1 MLRWT
6 AAGAVTTP
14 DTVQMRVEPHFP
26 DRLPAG
32 APAPSRRIGPAEL
45 RDNIRYFTEG
55 LDTPRSRSC
64 RALVLSGHGVATR
77 NDVPDAIALGRK
89 LGIQWVVIH
98 AGSQELPRVDARWM
112 HGRVN
117 RLVVPI
123 HSADDLDTASQLAA
137 ACAEADV
144 SVVFAI
150 DLRSKILADLPRIA
164 RHLDPLGST
173 AMVFTWPFPAHQRA
187 APRAPAPG
195 EWHTPLSDAL
205 AVATRTPTLVRGL
218 PACHLRSIAGPMR
231 RTSNRWYV
239 DADHQQRDALL
250 FLPDVV
256 VFHKPDACRFC
267 AHDGDCDGFFSEY
280 LDAGHP
286 PLSPI

>member
-6 AAGAVTTP
+6 PAGAVTTP

-32 APAPSRRIGPAEL
+32 APAPTRRLGVAEL
-45 RDNIRYFTEG
+45 QDNIRYFTEG
-55 LDTPRSRSC
+55 LDTPRSRPC

-77 NDVPDAIALGRK
+77 EDVPEAIALGRS
-89 LGIQWVVIH
+89 LGIRWVVVH
-98 AGSQELPRVDARWM
+98 AGSQELPRVDAGWM
-112 HGRVN
+112 KQRVD

-123 HSADDLDTASQLAA
+123 HSVRDLDTAHHLAA
-137 ACAEADV
+137 GCRKAGV

-150 DLRSKILADLPRIA
+150 DLRADLLA
-164 RHLDPLGST
+164 HLGQVAHTLDQLGAAS
-173 AMVFTWPFPAHQRA
+173 MVFTWPFPAHGLPA
-187 APRAPAPG
+187 LRAPGPG
-195 EWHTPLSDAL
+195 TWKAALTDAL
-205 AVATRTPTLVRGL
+205 AKVTRTARLVRGL
-218 PACHLRSIAGPMR
+218 PACHLGELPGPQR

-256 VFHKPDACRFC
+256 AFHKPDACRFC
-267 AHDGDCDGFFSEY
+267 AHDGHCDGFFSEY
-280 LDAGHP
+280 LEAGHP
-286 PLSPI
+286 PLQPM